1 MVASSS
7 SPGREAMQLLQAG
20 RHAEALPIIER
31 AVAGATVCLPAHG
44 LLAIIL
50 SRLKRRRDADA
61 IIEAAMKLKAGVADA
76 YDALAFAS
84 MGLGRHERASELYR
98 RAAELAPGTSRF
110 WYNLAACERGLGRL
124 QEAEAASD
132 RAIAADNSDFSS
144 YLLRSELRVQTSA
157 FNHVDELTALL
168 AAAGEDVRAQ
178 MLIGYAL
185 AKELDDL
192 GRFDAAFHWFS
203 TAARARRSRLAY
215 DVAVDERKMRRI
227 REAFAGPLASGTT
240 ATEDASRVSAQ
251 EIDSSRFIF
260 IIGLPRSGTTL
271 VERILTGLPG
281 VRSNGETD
289 HFSNALF
296 GAAPGEGGDIFARA
310 SLADPREVAR
320 RYAELAGNGAA
331 REFIIE
337 KLPMNYL
344 YVGAILRA
352 LPAAKILSVRR
363 SPLDSCFAM
372 YRTLFAEAYPFSYDF
387 NDLARYFAA
396 YEDLMRHWR
405 TLAGERLHEVVY
417 ERLVADPA
425 TEAAAIAQYCGLEW
439 TPAALA
445 IQSNTAVSLTASAS
459 QVRRPIYGTSSGR
472 WRHYRAHLGA
482 LISALRACGVAL
494 PDDA

>member
-1 MVASSS
+1 
-7 SPGREAMQLLQAG
+7 MQLLQAG
-20 RHAEALPIIER
+20 RHAEALPIIQR

-50 SRLKRRRDADA
+50 SRLKRRLEADA
-61 IIEAAMKLKAGVADA
+61 VIEAAMKLAAGVADA

-110 WYNLAACERGLGRL
+110 WYNLAACDRGLGRL
-124 QEAEAASD
+124 LEAEASCD
-132 RAIAADNSDFSS
+132 RAIAADDADFSS
-144 YLLRSELRVQTSA
+144 YLLRSELRVQTNA
-157 FNHVDELTALL
+157 FNHIDELTARL
-168 AAAGEDVRAQ
+168 AAAGEDGRAQ

-203 TAARARRSRLAY
+203 RAARARRSRLAY
-215 DVAVDERKMRRI
+215 DVAVDERKMLRI
-227 REAFAGPLASGTT
+227 REAFADAGGASAAG
-240 ATEDASRVSAQ
+240 ASAAGAQ
-251 EIDSSRFIF
+251 EVDSSRFIF
-260 IIGLPRSGTTL
+260 IVGLPRSGTTL

-281 VRSNGETD
+281 VHSNGETD
-289 HFSNALF
+289 HFSSALQ
-296 GAAPGEGGDIFARA
+296 GAAPRSGVDIFARA

-320 RYAELAGNGAA
+320 RYVELAGSGAA
-331 REFIIE
+331 RDFVIE

-352 LPAAKILSVRR
+352 LPAAKVLSVRR

-396 YEDLMRHWR
+396 YDELMRHWHA
-405 TLAGERLHEVVY
+405 LAGERLQEVVY
-417 ERLVADPA
+417 ERLVADPLV
-425 TEAAAIAQYCGLEW
+425 EAAAIARFCGLEW

-445 IQSNTAVSLTASAS
+445 IQNNTAVSLTASAS
-459 QVRRPIYGTSSGR
+459 QVRRPIYGSSSGR
-472 WRHYRAHLGA
+472 WRHYRAHLGE
-482 LISALRACGVAL
+482 LIGALRACGVAL